1 MPVQMTRCSW
11 LLSRL
16 LHFDSTDDYGLFAAV
31 WEQIYGRGRP
41 RNLLFRSALFIMQH
55 IASFFFFFFFSRFDV
70 VLRVL
75 RVGATH
81 AAFLQAIDICRYLE
95 ECYSIRNN
103 NCGAVLASIHAFA
116 TKYTATHRITNY
128 KSIVLA

>member
-1 MPVQMTRCSW
+1 MIMAYLPQFGNRSMAEEDLGIYFSDQRS
-11 LLSRL
+11 LLCNISL
-16 LHFDSTDDYGLFAAV
+16 
-31 WEQIYGRGRP
+31 P
-41 RNLLFRSALFIMQH
+41 
-55 IASFFFFFFFSRFDV
+55 FFFFFFSRFDV